1 MFFPKSL
8 IRSLL
13 ALYGFGDRSNL
24 QRRRP
29 GPVIIGHQSGGRF

>member
-8 IRSLL
+8 MQSLL
-13 ALYGFGDRSNL
+13 ALYGFSDRPHT

-29 GPVIIGHQSGGRF
+29 AHIIGHIKPGRN